1 MSLARVHTR
10 AIVGV
15 EAPPVAVE
23 VDISGGLPSFN
34 LVGLPETAVRES
46 RDRVRAALLNAGFEF
61 PQRRI
66 TVSLAPADLPKEGG
80 RFDLPIALGVLAASS
95 QLPAEGLDTCEFA
108 GELALS
114 GELRAVT
121 GALPLVLAAT
131 RSGRKAVVP
140 RAVSAEASLVASA
153 EVRVADGL
161 LDVVRWLRGLDDL
174 EMASG
179 WLPHDAQYP
188 DLADVSG
195 QHHARRA
202 VEIAAAGGHNLL
214 FVGPPGSGKSMLA
227 SRLPGL
233 LPRLDT
239 ETALESAA
247 VHSVSVGFDPTH
259 WSRPPFRHPHHT
271 VSGVALVGGGAL
283 AQPGEAS
290 LAHGGVLFLDE
301 LAEFPRAVL
310 DVLREPLESG
320 EIHVSRARR
329 RARYPA
335 RFQLVAAMNPCPC
348 GYFGDSTR
356 ACRCTAEQVQRYQGR
371 VSGPL
376 LDRID
381 LHVRVPA
388 IPYASLR
395 QEKPGESTACVS
407 HRVEAAQAVQR
418 RRQNRLNAHLAANQM
433 AEHCSLSKECER
445 FFETAVE
452 RLGLSLR
459 SCHRVLRVARTIADL
474 AGSDSIRREDLGESI
489 GFRQ

>member
-121 GALPLVLAAT
+121 GALPL
-131 RSGRKAVVP
+131 
-140 RAVSAEASLVASA
+140 
-153 EVRVADGL
+153 D
-161 LDVVRWLRGLDDL
+161 
-174 EMASG
+174 
-179 WLPHDAQYP
+179 P

-381 LHVRVPA
+381 LHIRVPA